1 MSDIE
6 EHIRRALREGK
17 FDDLPGKG
25 KPLRLD
31 DHPHSDPQWRLAHHL
46 LKENGFTLPWI
57 ERLRDIE
64 MELETA
70 RAGLLRAWHWRQGAL
85 DSQLASGPQVEV
97 EWRRARTVFNQQIE
111 ALNKQIQAYNLE
123 VPLTRFQKQ
132 TLNAERETARLTA
145 LDPSD
150 TL

>member
-1 MSDIE
+1 MSNIE
-6 EHIRRALREGK
+6 EHIRKAIREGK

-64 MELETA
+64 MKLESA
-70 RAGLLRAWHWRQGAL
+70 RAGLLRAWRWCREAL
-85 DSQLASGPQVEV
+85 DSQQQPEAQVEV

-132 TLNAERETARLTA
+132 PLNAEREVARLTA